1 VISKVAPKA
10 AVKPTRGERNCNCGN
25 IERTPGTTWKGASPD
40 QTADPRFVVFTSP
53 VWGIRALAKV
63 LLTYSRVYP
72 QDTPQDIDTVA
83 EIIRRW
89 APSTENDTAAYIAA
103 VCKSTGFGP
112 DQPID
117 VTDKEVMESLV
128 IAICR
133 QENGRLSYPVD
144 VIEDGV
150 QRALA

>member
-1 VISKVAPKA
+1 
-10 AVKPTRGERNCNCGN
+10 
-25 IERTPGTTWKGASPD
+25 
-40 QTADPRFVVFTSP
+40 VFTSP

-72 QDTPQDIDTVA
+72 QSTPQDIDTVA

-89 APSTENDTAAYIAA
+89 APSNENNTSAYIAA

-117 VTDKEVMESLV
+117 VTDEAVMVELV
-128 IAICR
+128 CAIAR
-133 QENGRLSYPVD
+133 HENGRLNYPQEL
-144 VIEDGV
+144 IEDGV
-150 QRALA
+150 ARALT